1 MLIKL
6 VPGGA
11 RAMDLPA
18 VWDVFLCALSPLP
31 ESVPQE
37 LKHGLKMFLLVT
49 RLGDA
54 HASDKCA
61 LLLQLKVDYKS
72 NLSIHFYSI
81 IVRSMYHCLSANTST
96 SKVL

>member
-11 RAMDLPA
+11 HAMDLPA
-18 VWDVFLCALSPLP
+18 VWDVFPCALSPHP

-49 RLGDA
+49 RLVDA

-61 LLLQLKVDYKS
+61 LLLQLKVDYRS
-72 NLSIHFYSI
+72 NLSIFFI
-81 IVRSMYHCLSANTST
+81 VIVRYMYHCLFANTST
-96 SKVL
+96 SKVV

>member
-11 RAMDLPA
+11 RAMDLPEM
-18 VWDVFLCALSPLP
+18 WDVFPCALPSLP

-49 RLGDA
+49 RLVDV
-54 HASDKCA
+54 HARDKCA
-61 LLLQLKVDYKS
+61 LLLQ
-72 NLSIHFYSI
+72 
-81 IVRSMYHCLSANTST
+81 
-96 SKVL
+96 

>member
-72 NLSIHFYSI
+72 SLSIHFYSNCEI
-81 IVRSMYHCLSANTST
+81 YVSLLVCKY
-96 SKVL
+96 

>member
-11 RAMDLPA
+11 HAMDLPA
-18 VWDVFLCALSPLP
+18 VLGVFPCALSPIP

-61 LLLQLKVDYKS
+61 FLLQ
-72 NLSIHFYSI
+72 
-81 IVRSMYHCLSANTST
+81 
-96 SKVL
+96 